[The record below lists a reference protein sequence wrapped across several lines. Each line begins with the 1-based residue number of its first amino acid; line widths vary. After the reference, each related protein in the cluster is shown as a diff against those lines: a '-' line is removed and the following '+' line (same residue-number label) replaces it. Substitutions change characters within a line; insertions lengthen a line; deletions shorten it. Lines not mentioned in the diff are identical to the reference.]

1 MLNVSIRMTTEIY
14 NSTDRKNLPKK
25 KIKLDLLNVFKE
37 EQFDAVGITKV
48 IFVDDKEILQL
59 NSDYLQHHYT
69 TDVITFVVNEDKS
82 DFDAEIYI
90 SIDTAMQQAEE
101 YKVSLQNEIRRL
113 AIHGALHL
121 VGFDDSTDELRAE
134 MHSKENYYLER

>member
-1 MLNVSIRMTTEIY
+1 MTTEIY

-25 KIKLDLLNVFKE
+25 KIKLDLMNVFKE

-59 NSDYLQHHYT
+59 NIDYLQHYYT
-69 TDVITFVVNEDKS
+69 TDVITFVVNEEKS

-121 VGFDDSTDELRAE
+121 VGFDDSTDELRSE

>member
-1 MLNVSIRMTTEIY
+1 MTIEVF
-14 NSTDRKNLPKK
+14 NSTDRKKLPKK
-25 KIKLDLLNVFKE
+25 KIELDLLSLFQE
-37 EQFDAVGITKV
+37 EQFEAIGITRV

-59 NSDYLQHHYT
+59 NIDYLQHNYT
-69 TDVITFVVNEDKS
+69 TDVITFVINEEKN

-101 YKVSLQNEIRRL
+101 YKVSLENEIRRL

-121 VGFDDSTDELRAE
+121 VGYDDSTDQLRAE
-134 MHSKENYYLER
+134 MHSKENYYLKR